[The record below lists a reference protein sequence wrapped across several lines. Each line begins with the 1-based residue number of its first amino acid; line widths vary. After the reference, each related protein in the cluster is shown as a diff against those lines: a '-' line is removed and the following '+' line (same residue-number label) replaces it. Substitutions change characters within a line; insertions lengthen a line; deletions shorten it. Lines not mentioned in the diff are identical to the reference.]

1 MTKLVW
7 DEVGERRYET
17 GVDRGVLYP
26 LDGTAVPWNG
36 LVAVAESLGRDTKP
50 YYLDGI
56 KYMDRATPGAYS
68 AKLQAYTYP
77 DKLDELLGTV
87 EFAPGVR
94 MHDQLGKLF
103 NLSYRT
109 KIGNDTDGIDH
120 GYKIHLVYN
129 VLAVP
134 GDFTHTTQE
143 QSPSVTPFDFQLS
156 ATPVAQE
163 GFRPTAH
170 VSLETRAIDPE
181 LLSTLEDL
189 IYGTVEA
196 DPSLPALPDLLA
208 LVTP

>member
-17 GVDRGVLYP
+17 GIDRGVLYP
-26 LDGTAVPWNG
+26 LDGVAVPWNG
-36 LVAVAESLGRDTKP
+36 LVSVAETLGRDTKS

-56 KYMDRATPGAYS
+56 KYMDRSTPGAYS
-68 AKLQAYTYP
+68 AKLQAFTYP
-77 DKLDELLGTV
+77 DKLEELLGTA

-94 MHDQLGKLF
+94 MHDQQSQLF

-109 KIGNDTDGIDH
+109 KVGNDTDGTDY

-134 GDFTHTTQE
+134 GDFTHNTDA

-156 ATPVAQE
+156 GTPVAQE

-170 VSLETRAIDPE
+170 VSLESRGID
-181 LLSTLEDL
+181 STLLATLEAQL
-189 IYGTVEA
+189 YGTEEA

-208 LVTP
+208 MVTP